1 LPVAHKATV
10 GAHYVVKDTSFDH
23 RGHFEHFTYQLF
35 TKSDGAPVGN
45 AHPDNKNLV
54 GKWRNISVMPTV
66 FPGHMYVLAPD
77 HLWYLCLQ
85 PIGHNRVSI
94 KYGAAVAPEVLDA
107 QPDQDA
113 FISEIK
119 AFLDIVQEEDREVVE
134 GIYKGALSPLGKPGP
149 LSWLER
155 ENHEFTQ
162 YLARHL
168 CDYQDKLFWRSE

>member
-1 LPVAHKATV
+1 
-10 GAHYVVKDTSFDH
+10 VVKDTSFDR

-45 AHPDNKNLV
+45 AHRDNKTLT

-85 PIGHNRVSI
+85 PNGHDKVSI
-94 KYGAAVAPEVLDA
+94 KYGAAIAPEVLNA
-107 QPDQDA
+107 QADKQA
-113 FISEIK
+113 IIAKTK
-119 AFLDIVQEEDREVVE
+119 AFLDIVQVEDRGVVE
-134 GIYKGALSPLGKPGP
+134 GIYQGALSPLGTPGP

-162 YLARHL
+162 YLARRL
-168 CDYQDKLFWRSE
+168 CD

>member
-1 LPVAHKATV
+1 
-10 GAHYVVKDTSFDH
+10 VVKDTSFDR

-45 AHPDNKNLV
+45 AHPDNQTLI

-85 PIGHNRVSI
+85 PKGHDKVSI
-94 KYGAAVAPEVLDA
+94 KYGAAIAPEVLNA
-107 QPDQDA
+107 QTDKQA
-113 FISEIK
+113 FIAKTK
-119 AFLDIVQEEDREVVE
+119 AFLDIVQVEDRGVVE
-134 GIYKGALSPLGKPGP
+134 GIYQGALSPLGTPGP

-162 YLARHL
+162 YLARRL
-168 CDYQDKLFWRSE
+168 CD